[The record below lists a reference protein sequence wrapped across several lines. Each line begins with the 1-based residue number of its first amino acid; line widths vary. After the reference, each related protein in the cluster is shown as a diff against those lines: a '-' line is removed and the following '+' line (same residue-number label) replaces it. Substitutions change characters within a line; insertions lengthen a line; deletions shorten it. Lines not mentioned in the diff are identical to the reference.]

1 MAPDP
6 SDLDHLVD
14 GIRERSE
21 KAFSD
26 LHRAMANG
34 LMTHAFGMLRDRQA
48 AEDAVQQAFL
58 ELARTAP
65 SFRGDG
71 RALRS
76 WLYRAVRFNCL
87 DEVRRRKRRP
97 EVPTEILPESE
108 AHGTGLDM
116 NLDPDLEDALRQ
128 LTELQRN
135 VIILKHVLEFTGD
148 EIADILDTNRAAVY
162 ASAARAERKLKK
174 LLGRVK
180 SPDRAA
186 SVSVEGR
193 L

>member
-6 SDLDHLVD
+6 SELDHLVD

-26 LHRAMANG
+26 LHRAVANG
-34 LMTHAFGMLRDRQA
+34 LMAHAFGMLRDRQA

-58 ELARTAP
+58 ELAKTAP

-97 EVPTEILPESE
+97 EVPTETLPEYE
-108 AHGTGLDM
+108 AHGTGIDM
-116 NLDPDLEDALRQ
+116 NLDPDLEDALRE

-135 VIILKHVLEFTGD
+135 IIILKHVLEFTGD
-148 EIADILDTNRAAVY
+148 EIADILNTNRAAVY

-174 LLGRVK
+174 LLGRVR
-180 SPDRAA
+180 SHDHAA
-186 SVSVEGR
+186 SVWVEGR